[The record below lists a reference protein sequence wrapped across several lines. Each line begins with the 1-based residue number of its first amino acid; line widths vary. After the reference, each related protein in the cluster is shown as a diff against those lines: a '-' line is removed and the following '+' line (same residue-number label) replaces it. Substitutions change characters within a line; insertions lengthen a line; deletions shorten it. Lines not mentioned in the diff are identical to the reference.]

1 MGGKNTTSPLTV
13 FIYRRMD
20 GANGGQENQENLK
33 IVIIIVI
40 IIMNYYVLLKEESLV
55 AVMEG

>member
-40 IIMNYYVLLKEESLV
+40 IIIVLLKEESLV